1 MLIQFGSELRAYLYD
16 VFVAK
21 LDFWLVF
28 GLVAQLLFAGRFLVQ
43 WIASERAGKSVMPFA
58 FWIFSMGGGLMTL
71 VYGIVRRE
79 PVIIFGQGLATII
92 YVRNIVLIFRERGR
106 AKPSA
111 AE

>member
-1 MLIQFGSELRAYLYD
+1 MLIQFGTELRAYLYD

-71 VYGIVRRE
+71 VYGLVRRE

-92 YVRNIVLIFRERGR
+92 YVRNIVLIFRERGSG
-106 AKPSA
+106 KPGG